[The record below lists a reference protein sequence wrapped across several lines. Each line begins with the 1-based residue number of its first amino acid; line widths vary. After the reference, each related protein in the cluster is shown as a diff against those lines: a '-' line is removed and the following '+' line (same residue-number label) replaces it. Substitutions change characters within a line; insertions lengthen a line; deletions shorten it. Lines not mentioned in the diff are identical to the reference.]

1 MIPGTLTLMSRQC
14 GYMIRTAHSLRNS
27 IITRHSF
34 TTNGYIEFELWMKI
48 ASEIDYRQTVDVNTA
63 SQSRQYPHE

>member
-1 MIPGTLTLMSRQC
+1 MSSGTLTLMSRQC
-14 GYMIRTAHSLRNS
+14 DYIIRTAHSLRNS

-48 ASEIDYRQTVDVNTA
+48 ASETDYRQTAGVNTA
-63 SQSRQYPHE
+63 SQSRQYSHE